1 MNDLND
7 LGRSDGRRA
16 GQLVGIGYGGR
27 RELSRELLLQRAIAD
42 ATPDDAAGFDLQWS
56 RFDLQW
62 SKASARRPPT
72 EEEFPQ

>member
-27 RELSRELLLQRAIAD
+27 LDGRRELLLQRAFAD
-42 ATPDDAAGFDLQWS
+42 DAADDAAGFDLQWS
-56 RFDLQW
+56 RFDLRG
-62 SKASARRPPT
+62 SKASARRPLT